1 MFRQSIPNVTKNLLI
16 INGLFFLASYVFGE
30 RGIALAHTLGAFYP
44 ESVNFKPWQIITH
57 MFMHAPFPN
66 ISHILFNM
74 FALWMFGSTVEHTLG
89 SKRFLIL
96 YFVAGLG
103 SFALFNFTNY
113 LQIEELKTAVV
124 AMGVEPD
131 SFLQT
136 LKLSGSPNYS
146 FELPNSSE
154 EVKTLA
160 RYYITPMVGAS
171 GAIYGILVA
180 FGMLYPNARLAL
192 IFLPIPVKAKYFIPA
207 LIALEFFMAIQDYA
221 WNPVAHFAHIGGA
234 IIGFILI
241 RRWKR
246 NLHRGN
252 YYD

>member
-30 RGIALAHTLGAFYP
+30 RGIALGHILGAFYP

-74 FALWMFGSTVEHTLG
+74 FALWMFGSVVENTLG

-113 LQIEELKTAVV
+113 LQIEQLKAVV
-124 AMGVEPD
+124 TAAGVNVPEFIQSLSYNTSGSYLLPD
-131 SFLQT
+131 ST
-136 LKLSGSPNYS
+136 DMES
-146 FELPNSSE
+146 
-154 EVKTLA
+154 VKELA
-160 RYYITPMVGAS
+160 RYYVTPMVGAS
-171 GAIYGILVA
+171 GAFYGILVA
-180 FGMLYPNARLAL
+180 FGVLYPNAKLAL
-192 IFLPIPVKAKYFIPA
+192 IFLPVPVKAKYFIPA

>member
-89 SKRFLIL
+89 SKKFLTL
-96 YFVAGLG
+96 YFAAGLG
-103 SFALFNFTNY
+103 SFILFNFTNY
-113 LQIEELKTAVV
+113 LQIEQLKAVV
-124 AMGVEPD
+124 TAAGVNVPEFIQSLSYNTSGSYLLPD
-131 SFLQT
+131 ST
-136 LKLSGSPNYS
+136 DMES
-146 FELPNSSE
+146 
-154 EVKTLA
+154 VKELA
-160 RYYITPMVGAS
+160 RYYVTPMVGAS

-180 FGMLYPNARLAL
+180 FGVLYPNAKLAL
-192 IFLPIPVKAKYFIPA
+192 IFLPVPVKAKYFIPA